1 MGLFV
6 IFFGTKKIY
15 KKIAHHTI
23 WMGKRYEGLLNDIF
37 KKKILA
43 DDFSLYLHR
52 PTATDKSMAPKGCDC
67 FYVLSPVPNLK
78 GNLDWEKNGDKYRDK
93 ILLALEKTIMPE
105 LKKNLEVCFY
115 MTPENFK
122 NDYLST
128 YGSGF
133 SISPI
138 FKQSAWF
145 RFHNKSEDFRNL
157 YFTGAGSHPGAG
169 VPGVVSSAKI
179 IENLILNENK

>member
-1 MGLFV
+1 MN
-6 IFFGTKKIY
+6 Y
-15 KKIAHHTI
+15 KSKPINIISFLIISCAF
-23 WMGKRYEGLLNDIF
+23 LLAEEKLELI
-37 KKKILA
+37 
-43 DDFSLYLHR
+43 
-52 PTATDKSMAPKGCDC
+52 
-67 FYVLSPVPNLK
+67 
-78 GNLDWEKNGDKYRDK
+78 LDWKKTGEKYKDK

-105 LKKNLEVCFY
+105 LKKNIEVCFY

-145 RFHNKSEDFRNL
+145 RFHNKSEDFKNL

-169 VPGVVSSAKI
+169 GPGVVSSAKI
-179 IENLILNENK
+179 IENLILNEDK

>member
-1 MGLFV
+1 MILVSTFTDQLQQINQWLQKDV
-6 IFFGTKKIY
+6 IVF
-15 KKIAHHTI
+15 
-23 WMGKRYEGLLNDIF
+23 M
-37 KKKILA
+37 
-43 DDFSLYLHR
+43 
-52 PTATDKSMAPKGCDC
+52 
-67 FYVLSPVPNLK
+67 FYRQFQISKEIRL
-78 GNLDWEKNGDKYRDK
+78 EKNGEKYKNK

-145 RFHNKSEDFRNL
+145 RFHNKSEDFKNL